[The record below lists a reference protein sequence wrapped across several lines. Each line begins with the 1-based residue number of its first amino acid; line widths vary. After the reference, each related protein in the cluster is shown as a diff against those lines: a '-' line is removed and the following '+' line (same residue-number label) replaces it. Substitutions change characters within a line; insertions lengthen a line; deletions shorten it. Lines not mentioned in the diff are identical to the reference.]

1 MCKFD
6 NNIEIKFVN
15 NWPED
20 EIVELYKAGGW
31 WKESYESSG
40 VGQLIKGSYAFAVVV
55 DKKTGK
61 TIGMGRIISDGVSD
75 AYIQDLIVLP
85 EFRNRGI
92 GKQLVQLLL
101 KRCKGDGILW
111 IGLIAEPDQDG
122 FYSTIGFKQMKNYIP
137 MKYEEDD

>member
-15 NWPED
+15 NWSED

-31 WKESYESSG
+31 WKEPYESSG

-75 AYIQDLIVLP
+75 AYIQDLVILP
-85 EFRNRGI
+85 KYRDQGI
-92 GKQLVQLLL
+92 GKQLVQFLL
-101 KRCKGDGILW
+101 KRCKDDGIFW

-122 FYSTIGFKQMKNYIP
+122 FYSTIGFKQMKKYIP
-137 MKYEEDD
+137 MKYGEDD